1 MPDNNREN
9 LISLIDWLSF
19 TLKTVAH
26 ESEHGTI
33 RTAVTVNDVCMLL
46 NIPESEFVDM
56 PRGLHGYHYQK
67 VCGDIRILFGGTGDM
82 GIHVQMSGQGC
93 RQWETY
99 FGDQWDALIEELL
112 NHDAKISRIDLAV
125 DDIRYHDDKPY
136 FKVGDLIKRAKKGL
150 CRSKWRSAQ
159 PTEKIKLA
167 DGSSHGKT
175 IYYGSPTSKMQLRIY
190 EKNFERVNAGKELE
204 EGLTAWNRIEL
215 QLADDRA
222 QTTADFITKGTTT
235 GEIIFGILS
244 HYINYVDDNGDSN
257 KARWPISEFW
267 LDFLNDAA
275 KLRLASKAPDKTI
288 PIKEGWLHNQVS
300 ATQAEV
306 WYAMGSPGEE
316 YFVDM
321 MERGLLKMSDAQW
334 KRAEAFREMMEVE
347 RAHDIAGRARRYDQ
361 YRENRDLAI
370 AEHQKRLAEQHY
382 EHEKR
387 DAGTSQSSD
396 PLK

>member
-1 MPDNNREN
+1 MTEREN

-19 TLKTVAH
+19 TIKTMLH
-26 ESEHGTI
+26 ESDYGMI
-33 RTAVTVNDVCMLL
+33 RTAVTVSDVCKLL

-67 VCGDIRILFGGTGDM
+67 ACGDIRILYGGTADM

-99 FGDQWDALIEELL
+99 FGESWADLVQQLLINE
-112 NHDAKISRIDLAV
+112 AKFSRIDLAV
-125 DDIRYHDDKPY
+125 DDIRYDDDKPY
-136 FKVGDLIKRAKKGL
+136 FKVGDLIRRAKKGL

-167 DGSSHGKT
+167 DGTSHGKT

-190 EKNFERVNAGKELE
+190 EKNFERLNAGKELE

-215 QLADDRA
+215 QLSDDRA
-222 QTTADFITKGTTT
+222 QTTAELIYQGAAT

-257 KARWPISEFW
+257 KARWPISQFW

-275 KLRLASKAPDKTI
+275 KLRLAAKAPDKTI
-288 PIKEGWLHNQVS
+288 PVKENWLHNQVS

-306 WYAMGSPGEE
+306 WYALGSPGEE

-321 MERGLLKMSDAQW
+321 MERGLLKMSEAQW

-347 RAHDIAGRARRYDQ
+347 RAHDIASKAKRYEEYLESRQ
-361 YRENRDLAI
+361 ERIIEFREKMAN
-370 AEHQKRLAEQHY
+370 HHY
-382 EHEKR
+382 ENEKR
-387 DAGTSQSSD
+387 DAGTSPSSD
-396 PLK
+396 PNN